1 MPLPALAIGARL
13 APETRGILAVA
24 FAFLAFAVMD
34 SVAKHLMGSLHPV
47 QVVWARYASQ
57 TTLIVLLLAPR
68 LRLMARTENP
78 GLQLVRSALL
88 FSATLLF
95 LSGLS
100 LMRFA
105 EAAALMQTAP
115 LLITALAVP
124 LLGESVGW
132 RRWAGVGVGLMG
144 ALIIIRPGLDVFRPA
159 ALLPLGAAVCLA
171 AYQITTRMLS
181 AADRI
186 WTTML
191 YTAGVGTLIATLAVP
206 LFWSAPTPAQAGLMA
221 LMGLIAVAG
230 HLSLVYGLG
239 QAQVSV
245 LAPFNYTSLIWATLF
260 GYLFFAELPDAATVI
275 GAAIVVA
282 AGLYV
287 WQRERARKLG
297 ARAAGG

>member
-1 MPLPALAIGARL
+1 MALPALAIGARL
-13 APETRGILAVA
+13 APETRGILAVV
-24 FAFLAFAVMD
+24 FAFLAFALMD

-57 TTLIVLLLAPR
+57 TALIVLLLAPR
-68 LRLMARTENP
+68 LRLLARTENP

-95 LSGLS
+95 FSGLS

-115 LLITALAVP
+115 LFITALAVP
-124 LLGESVGW
+124 LLGEQVGW

-144 ALIIIRPGLDVFRPA
+144 ALIIIRPGLDVFQPA

-171 AYQITTRMLS
+171 SYQITTRMLS

-191 YTAGVGTLIATLAVP
+191 YTAGVGTLFATLAVP
-206 LFWSAPTPAQAGLMA
+206 LFWTAPTPAQAGLMA

-239 QAQVSV
+239 QAQASV

-260 GYLFFAELPDAATVI
+260 GYLFFAELPDAATVV
-275 GAAIVVA
+275 GAAVVVA

-297 ARAAGG
+297 ARAAGS